1 MPVITDWKE
10 VMVLYS
16 AGVNPSSVA
25 REAVLGTIA
34 LRENDLYTQEDYD
47 LLLEECRM
55 AAYDSEMIMP

>member
-16 AGVNPSSVA
+16 AGANPSTVA

-34 LRENDLYTQEDYD
+34 LRENDLYTQEDYV
-47 LLLEECRM
+47 LLLEECKM
-55 AAYDSEMIMP
+55 AVHDSEMIMP